1 MILFW
6 YIARDT
12 ILGNLWI
19 QHLRKEWD
27 ALAAI
32 KARLRFQDLVWD
44 VQMFTTWLM
53 TMLSAVITI
62 FSEYLVLI
70 SRMLAKM
77 FSNRTYREW
86 TIGIHLS

>member
-1 MILFW
+1 
-6 YIARDT
+6 
-12 ILGNLWI
+12 
-19 QHLRKEWD
+19 
-27 ALAAI
+27 
-32 KARLRFQDLVWD
+32 
-44 VQMFTTWLM
+44 MFTTWLM

-86 TIGIHLS
+86 TIGIHLSELFTIRVGHNYRLPYRSVQNAFSETA